1 VPRLLAGPPDES
13 CQYLVSEKGS
23 VKIFYPARLM
33 AKPFE
38 DQIRIRLKKFL
49 FFKWLELE
57 GARAIV
63 FAPAEE

>member
-1 VPRLLAGPPDES
+1 M
-13 CQYLVSEKGS
+13 VSAAGS

-38 DQIRIRLKKFL
+38 DHIRIRLKKFL
-49 FFKWLELE
+49 FLKWLELE

-63 FAPAEE
+63 SAPAEE